1 MPLQPMRCIAL
12 TSAILTAMTLVAS
25 APTASKAQT
34 WPTKTIT
41 IIVPFP
47 AGGSSDVVARLV
59 AAALNEKLGQQ
70 VITENRAGAAGN
82 IGAAAVARAAPD
94 GYTLLL
100 ATPGPGANNK
110 LLYRSM
116 PYDPERDFTPIV
128 EVADTPVIMVT
139 SPKSPVKTMAELIA
153 YAKAH
158 PGKLNVGFPGNGTY
172 GHLAV
177 ELLQRQAGIK
187 LTLVPYRGGAP
198 LTTDLLGSQV
208 DIGADFMPTYI
219 PLVTKGSLGAL
230 VVMAPERS
238 DLLPQVPTA
247 REGGLAD
254 LDAAGWFALMGPR
267 DMPVEAVQK
276 INAIVNAFLQSDSAK
291 KQLAALGTRPVGST
305 PDHLRA
311 LIAKELATWGPII
324 REANI
329 SLD

>member
-1 MPLQPMRCIAL
+1 MLIQRMRCVARL
-12 TSAILTAMTLVAS
+12 LAILPALALILVAPS
-25 APTASKAQT
+25 TSIAQT

-41 IIVPFP
+41 IVVPFP

-59 AAALNEKLGQQ
+59 AAALSEKLGQQ

-110 LLYRSM
+110 LLYKSM
-116 PYDPERDFTPIV
+116 PYDPERDLTPIIDI
-128 EVADTPVIMVT
+128 ADTPVIMVT
-139 SPKSPVKTMAELIA
+139 SPQAPVKTMAELIS

-158 PGKLNVGFPGNGTY
+158 PGKLNAGFPGNGTF

-208 DIGADFMPTYI
+208 DIGSDFMPTYI
-219 PLVTKGSLGAL
+219 PLVAKGSLRAL
-230 VVMAPERS
+230 AVMAPERS

-247 REGGLAD
+247 REGGFAD
-254 LDAAGWFALMGPR
+254 LDAAGWFALMGPK
-267 DMPVEAVQK
+267 DVPAEAVQR

-291 KQLAALGTRPVGST
+291 KQLAALGVRPVGGT

-311 LIAKELATWGPII
+311 RVAKELATWGPIV
-324 REANI
+324 REAQI